1 MNSAER
7 AENLLISE
15 GYTCVLCRGEEIYP
29 SNKPGVAPLLEL
41 LSSGK
46 DFSGF
51 AAADKTV
58 GAGAAYL
65 YVLLGI
71 REVRAGIISSAG
83 LKILEDAGIV
93 CRFKNKV
100 PYIINRAGD
109 GMCPIESAVKDAGSP
124 EEALAI
130 IKQTLGRLKG

>member
-29 SNKPGVAPLLEL
+29 SDKRGVAPLLEL
-41 LSSGK
+41 LTSGK

-109 GMCPIESAVKDAGSP
+109 GMCPIESAVQDAGSP

-130 IKQTLGRLKG
+130 IMQTLGRLKG

>member
-15 GYTCVLCRGEEIYP
+15 VYACVLCRGEEIYP
-29 SNKPGVAPLLEL
+29 SDKRGVAPLLEL

>member
-29 SNKPGVAPLLEL
+29 SDKRGVAPLLEL

-93 CRFKNKV
+93 CRFKNNV